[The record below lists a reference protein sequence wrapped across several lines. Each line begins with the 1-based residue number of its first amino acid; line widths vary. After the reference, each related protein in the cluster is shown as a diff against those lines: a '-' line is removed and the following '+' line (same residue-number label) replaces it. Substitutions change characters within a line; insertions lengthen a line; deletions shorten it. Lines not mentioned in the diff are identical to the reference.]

1 MHDSQSLTLKAL
13 VDQAQQASTNLA
25 HSSVQ
30 ARNLVLKDL
39 AIALQSHQDAIL
51 EANTLDLETTR
62 DLAVTD
68 LVLQWLKLTPDRL
81 TVVRQ
86 FIEQLVGLPDPLQVR
101 SGTVAN
107 SLYSLSG
114 FRVMPLGVVCGL
126 YEFLPEFPVLLASL
140 CLKTG
145 NSLMVRGS
153 AETSNTHRLFSDL
166 IATVLSKGKVDQR
179 CFFSFESD
187 RTVTP
192 KDLVA
197 QALPIDLVIPY
208 GRPSFIRDIAQQKT
222 APMLTP
228 VIGNSYLFWSSTGS
242 SDLVRSIIVDSHL
255 GAPDAV
261 NAIEKVIITPNTNF
275 SLLNVVFNHLREKKF
290 TLKGDETL
298 TAEFSDLGLAEPQE
312 WATPYLSKTIAFKV
326 VNSVAEGIQWMNAHS
341 SGHADCMVTD
351 SYRESQQFTLGTTSA
366 TAFINASPR
375 FSRLVSGPYGTV
387 ALGMVGNGSFNQGAI
402 GVETLLKRSHVIQG
416 VGANMAGQL

>member
-1 MHDSQSLTLKAL
+1 MHDLPSLTLKDL
-13 VDQAQQASTNLA
+13 VEQARQASTNLA
-25 HSSVQ
+25 QTSVQ

-39 AIALQSHQDAIL
+39 AIALQSQQDAIL

-62 DLAVTD
+62 DLAVTE
-68 LVLQWLKLTPDRL
+68 LAQQWLKLTPDRL
-81 TVVRQ
+81 AVIRQ
-86 FIEQLVGLPDPLQVR
+86 FIEQLIGLPDPLQVR

-126 YEFLPEFPVLLASL
+126 YEFLPEFPILLASL
-140 CLKTG
+140 CLKTS

-153 AETSNTHRLFSDL
+153 AETSHTHGLFSEL
-166 IATVLSKGKVDQR
+166 IKTVLSKGKLDRR

-192 KDLVA
+192 KELVA
-197 QALPIDLVIPY
+197 QVLPIDLVIPY
-208 GRPSFIRDIAQQKT
+208 GRPSFIQDIVHQKA
-222 APMLTP
+222 APTLMP
-228 VIGNSYLFWSSTGS
+228 VMGNAYLFWASTGS

-261 NAIEKVIITPNTNF
+261 NAIEKVLITPNTNT
-275 SLLNVVFNHLREKKF
+275 SLLNIVFNHLREKKF
-290 TLKGDETL
+290 TIKGDETL
-298 TAEFSDLGLAEPQE
+298 TAEFPDLALAEDRE
-312 WATPYLSKTIAFKV
+312 WSTPYLSKTVAFKMM
-326 VNSVAEGIQWMNAHS
+326 NSVAEGIQWMNTHS
-341 SGHADCMVTD
+341 SGQADCFVTE
-351 SYRESQQFTLGTTSA
+351 SYRESQQFTVGTTSA

-387 ALGMVGNGSFNQGAI
+387 ALGMMGRNSFHQGAI
-402 GVETLLKRSHVIQG
+402 GVETLLKRSHIIQG
-416 VGANMAGQL
+416 VGSNL

>member
-1 MHDSQSLTLKAL
+1 MHDSPSLTLKDL
-13 VDQAQQASTNLA
+13 VEQARQASANLA
-25 HSSVQ
+25 QTSVQ

-39 AIALQSHQDAIL
+39 AIALQSQQDAIL

-62 DLAVTD
+62 DLAVTE
-68 LVLQWLKLTPDRL
+68 LAQQWLKLTRDRL
-81 TVVRQ
+81 AVIRQ
-86 FIEQLVGLPDPLQVR
+86 FIEQLIGLPDPLQVR

-126 YEFLPEFPVLLASL
+126 YEFLPEFPILLASL

-153 AETSNTHRLFSDL
+153 AETSHTHGLFSDL
-166 IATVLSKGKVDQR
+166 IKTVLSKGKLDGR

-192 KDLVA
+192 KELVA

-208 GRPSFIRDIAQQKT
+208 GRPSFIRDIVQQKT
-222 APMLTP
+222 APTLMP
-228 VIGNSYLFWSSTGS
+228 VMGNAYLFWTSTGS
-242 SDLVRSIIVDSHL
+242 SDLVRNIIVDSHL

-261 NAIEKVIITPNTNF
+261 NAIEKVLITPNTNT

-290 TLKGDETL
+290 TIKGDEAL
-298 TAEFSDLGLAEPQE
+298 TAEFPDLALAEDRE
-312 WATPYLSKTIAFKV
+312 WSTPYLSKTVAFKV
-326 VNSVAEGIQWMNAHS
+326 MNSVAEGIQWMNTHS
-341 SGHADCMVTD
+341 SGQADCFVTE
-351 SYRESQQFTLGTTSA
+351 SYRESQQFTVGTTSA

-387 ALGMVGNGSFNQGAI
+387 ALGMMGRDSFQQGAI
-402 GVETLLKRSHVIQG
+402 GVETLLKRSHIIQG
-416 VGANMAGQL
+416 VGSNI

>member
-1 MHDSQSLTLKAL
+1 MHDSPSLTLKDL
-13 VDQAQQASTNLA
+13 VSQARQASNNLA
-25 HSSVQ
+25 QTSVQ
-30 ARNLVLKDL
+30 VRNLALKDL
-39 AIALQSHQDAIL
+39 AVTLQSQQDEIL

-62 DLAVTD
+62 DLAVTE
-68 LVLQWLKLTPDRL
+68 LALQWLKLTPDRL
-81 TVVRQ
+81 AVVRQ

-107 SLYSLSG
+107 SLFSLSG

-153 AETSNTHRLFSDL
+153 AETSNTHRLLAKL
-166 IATVLSKGKVDQR
+166 IQTVLSKGKLDQR

-208 GRPSFIRDIAQQKT
+208 GRPSFVQDIVQQKT
-222 APMLTP
+222 APTLTP
-228 VIGNSYLFWSSTGS
+228 VIGNTYLFWSATGS
-242 SDLVRSIIVDSHL
+242 SDLVRNIIVDSHL
-255 GAPDAV
+255 GMPDAV
-261 NAIEKVIITPNTNF
+261 NAIEKVLITPNINF

-290 TLKGDETL
+290 TLKGDAAL
-298 TAEFSDLGLAEPQE
+298 TAEFSDLALAQEQE
-312 WATPYLSKTIAFKV
+312 WSTPYLSKTVAFKLMH
-326 VNSVAEGIQWMNAHS
+326 STAEGIQWMNTHS
-341 SGHADCMVTD
+341 SGHADCLVTE
-351 SYRESQQFTLGTTSA
+351 SYRESQQFTIGTTSA

-375 FSRLVSGPYGTV
+375 FSRLTSGSYGTIS
-387 ALGMVGNGSFNQGAI
+387 LGMAGRGSFHQGAI
-402 GVETLLKRSHVIQG
+402 GIEALLRRSHIIQG
-416 VGANMAGQL
+416 VGANITS

>member
-1 MHDSQSLTLKAL
+1 MHDLPSLTLKDL
-13 VDQAQQASTNLA
+13 VEQARQASTHLA
-25 HSSVQ
+25 QTSVQ

-39 AIALQSHQDAIL
+39 AIALQSQQDAIL

-62 DLAVTD
+62 DLAVTE
-68 LVLQWLKLTPDRL
+68 LAQQWLKLTPDRL
-81 TVVRQ
+81 AVIRQ
-86 FIEQLVGLPDPLQVR
+86 FIEQLIGLPDPLQVR

-126 YEFLPEFPVLLASL
+126 YEFLPEFPILLASL
-140 CLKTG
+140 CLKTS

-153 AETSNTHRLFSDL
+153 AETSHTHGLFSEL
-166 IATVLSKGKVDQR
+166 IKTVLSKGKLDRR

-192 KDLVA
+192 KELVA
-197 QALPIDLVIPY
+197 QVLPIDLVIPY
-208 GRPSFIRDIAQQKT
+208 GRPSFIQDIVHQKA
-222 APMLTP
+222 APTLMP
-228 VIGNSYLFWSSTGS
+228 VMGNAYLFWASTGS

-261 NAIEKVIITPNTNF
+261 NAIEKVLITPNTNT
-275 SLLNVVFNHLREKKF
+275 SLLNIVFNHLREKKF
-290 TLKGDETL
+290 TIKGDETL
-298 TAEFSDLGLAEPQE
+298 TAEFPDLALAEDRE
-312 WATPYLSKTIAFKV
+312 WSTPYLSKTVAFKMM
-326 VNSVAEGIQWMNAHS
+326 NSVAEGIQWMNTHS
-341 SGHADCMVTD
+341 SGQADCFVTE
-351 SYRESQQFTLGTTSA
+351 SYRESQQFTVGTTSA

-387 ALGMVGNGSFNQGAI
+387 ALGMMGRNSFHQGAI
-402 GVETLLKRSHVIQG
+402 GVETLLKRSHIIQG
-416 VGANMAGQL
+416 VGSNL

>member
-1 MHDSQSLTLKAL
+1 MHNLQSLTLKDL
-13 VDQAQQASTNLA
+13 VDQARQASTNLA
-25 HSSVQ
+25 QTSVQ
-30 ARNLVLKDL
+30 ARNAALKDL
-39 AIALQSHQDAIL
+39 AIALQAQQDAIL

-68 LVLQWLKLTPDRL
+68 LALQWLKLTPDRMM
-81 TVVRQ
+81 VVRQ
-86 FIEQLVGLPDPLQVR
+86 FIEQLAGLPDPLQVR

-145 NSLMVRGS
+145 NSLIVRGS
-153 AETSNTHRLFSDL
+153 AETSHTHALFSEL
-166 IATVLSKGKVDQR
+166 IKTVLSKGKLDQR
-179 CFFSFESD
+179 CFYSFVSD
-187 RTVTP
+187 RAVTP

-208 GRPSFIRDIAQQKT
+208 GRPSFIREIAQQKT
-222 APMLTP
+222 APTLTP
-228 VIGNSYLFWSSTGS
+228 AIGNCYLFWSSTGS
-242 SDLVRSIIVDSHL
+242 SDLVRSIIADSHL
-255 GAPDAV
+255 GVPDAV
-261 NAIEKVIITPNTNF
+261 NAIEKVVITPNTNF

-298 TAEFSDLGLAEPQE
+298 AAEFPDLALAEAHE
-312 WATPYLSKTIAFKV
+312 WSTPYLNKTVAFKV
-326 VNSVAEGIQWMNAHS
+326 VNSVAEGIQWMNAHG
-341 SGHADCMVTD
+341 SGHADCFVTD

-366 TAFINASPR
+366 TAFINSSPR

-387 ALGMVGNGSFNQGAI
+387 ALGMVGRSSFNQGAI
-402 GVETLLKRSHVIQG
+402 GIETLLKRSHIIQG
-416 VGANMAGQL
+416 VGASVAG

>member
-1 MHDSQSLTLKAL
+1 MHDLPSLTLKDL
-13 VDQAQQASTNLA
+13 VDQARQASTNLA
-25 HSSVQ
+25 QTSVQ
-30 ARNLVLKDL
+30 ARNLALKDL
-39 AIALQSHQDAIL
+39 AIALQSQQDAIL

-62 DLAVTD
+62 DLAVTE
-68 LVLQWLKLTPDRL
+68 LAQQWLKLTPDRL
-81 TVVRQ
+81 AVIRQ
-86 FIEQLVGLPDPLQVR
+86 FIEQLIGLPDPLQVR

-126 YEFLPEFPVLLASL
+126 YEFLPEFPILLASL

-166 IATVLSKGKVDQR
+166 IKTVLSKGKLDRR

-192 KDLVA
+192 KELVA

-208 GRPSFIRDIAQQKT
+208 GRPSFIRDIVQQKT
-222 APMLTP
+222 APTLTP
-228 VIGNSYLFWSSTGS
+228 AIGNAYLFWASTGS

-261 NAIEKVIITPNTNF
+261 NAIEKVLITPNTNT
-275 SLLNVVFNHLREKKF
+275 SLLNIVFNHLREKKF
-290 TLKGDETL
+290 TIKGDEALSAEFPDLTL
-298 TAEFSDLGLAEPQE
+298 TGDRE
-312 WATPYLSKTIAFKV
+312 WSVPYLSKTVAFKV
-326 VNSVAEGIQWMNAHS
+326 MNSVAEGIQWMNTHS
-341 SGHADCMVTD
+341 SGQADCFVTE
-351 SYRESQQFTLGTTSA
+351 SYRESQQFTVGTTSA

-375 FSRLVSGPYGTV
+375 FSRLGSGPYGTV
-387 ALGMVGNGSFNQGAI
+387 ALGMMGRDSFYQGAI
-402 GVETLLKRSHVIQG
+402 SVETLLKRSHIIQG
-416 VGANMAGQL
+416 VGSNISG